1 MHQSYLTFSSDTE
14 LKDGSLQDARNLLS
28 LALSGLA
35 EAADETTLQTAGG
48 CRIFLPLRSA
58 AVPLCPARRHG
69 YAGQGAAGCASP
81 GGALM
86 TTTAKIEELQK
97 SVINAI
103 NNSCLHPAVV
113 RLVLL
118 NVISMVEA
126 SEREVNKKEEE
137 ATR

>member
-1 MHQSYLTFSSDTE
+1 
-14 LKDGSLQDARNLLS
+14 
-28 LALSGLA
+28 
-35 EAADETTLQTAGG
+35 
-48 CRIFLPLRSA
+48 
-58 AVPLCPARRHG
+58 
-69 YAGQGAAGCASP
+69 
-81 GGALM
+81 M

-126 SEREVNKKEEE
+126 SEREVNKREKEYTACVCSEQRLSRLHQ
-137 ATR
+137 AQPH

>member
-1 MHQSYLTFSSDTE
+1 
-14 LKDGSLQDARNLLS
+14 
-28 LALSGLA
+28 
-35 EAADETTLQTAGG
+35 
-48 CRIFLPLRSA
+48 
-58 AVPLCPARRHG
+58 
-69 YAGQGAAGCASP
+69 
-81 GGALM
+81 M

-126 SEREVNKKEEE
+126 SERGKQKRKRDRILKICFLFPHNPHKI
-137 ATR
+137 

>member
-1 MHQSYLTFSSDTE
+1 
-14 LKDGSLQDARNLLS
+14 
-28 LALSGLA
+28 
-35 EAADETTLQTAGG
+35 
-48 CRIFLPLRSA
+48 
-58 AVPLCPARRHG
+58 
-69 YAGQGAAGCASP
+69 
-81 GGALM
+81 M

-126 SEREVNKKEEE
+126 SERGKQKRKRDKILKICFLFPHNPHKI
-137 ATR
+137 

>member
-1 MHQSYLTFSSDTE
+1 
-14 LKDGSLQDARNLLS
+14 
-28 LALSGLA
+28 
-35 EAADETTLQTAGG
+35 
-48 CRIFLPLRSA
+48 
-58 AVPLCPARRHG
+58 
-69 YAGQGAAGCASP
+69 
-81 GGALM
+81 M

-97 SVINAI
+97 SIINTI

-126 SEREVNKKEEE
+126 SEREVNKKEEK

>member
-1 MHQSYLTFSSDTE
+1 
-14 LKDGSLQDARNLLS
+14 
-28 LALSGLA
+28 
-35 EAADETTLQTAGG
+35 
-48 CRIFLPLRSA
+48 
-58 AVPLCPARRHG
+58 
-69 YAGQGAAGCASP
+69 
-81 GGALM
+81 M

-126 SEREVNKKEEE
+126 SERGKQERKRDRILKICFLFPHNPHKI
-137 ATR
+137 

>member
-1 MHQSYLTFSSDTE
+1 
-14 LKDGSLQDARNLLS
+14 
-28 LALSGLA
+28 
-35 EAADETTLQTAGG
+35 
-48 CRIFLPLRSA
+48 
-58 AVPLCPARRHG
+58 
-69 YAGQGAAGCASP
+69 
-81 GGALM
+81 M

-118 NVISMVEA
+118 HVISMVEA

-137 ATR
+137 ATK